1 MVKSKGILVIEMEK
15 MIEFE
20 EDPKRGIGE
29 LPTEIVKE
37 ENLWTTRNQA
47 IKKALKKYG
56 YRNIRVRQGRGKLP
70 GWVDIEVGE
79 ERQKI
84 IDILKKEGLWE
95 QIGKYEDGGVLKRAI
110 SIK

>member
-1 MVKSKGILVIEMEK
+1 

-37 ENLWTTRNQA
+37 ENLCTVRNRE
-47 IKKALKKYG
+47 IKKVLKKYG
-56 YRNIRVRQGRGKLP
+56 YRKVRVRQGKRKLP
-70 GWVDIEVGE
+70 GWVDIVVE
-79 ERQKI
+79 EEEQRI

-95 QIGKYEDGGVLKRAI
+95 QIGKYEDEGILKWGI
-110 SIK
+110 TIKRF